1 MIIIILIDISRKV
14 KPIYSFN
21 DSLKIYGSSD
31 MELKYDKNNQ
41 LVVRLAIVESQLK
54 YAKEQIAIL
63 KNRNEQPH
71 TKPFQV
77 K

>member
-1 MIIIILIDISRKV
+1 
-14 KPIYSFN
+14 
-21 DSLKIYGSSD
+21 

-54 YAKEQIAIL
+54 YAKEQIEIL
-63 KNRNEQPH
+63 KNRNEQLH